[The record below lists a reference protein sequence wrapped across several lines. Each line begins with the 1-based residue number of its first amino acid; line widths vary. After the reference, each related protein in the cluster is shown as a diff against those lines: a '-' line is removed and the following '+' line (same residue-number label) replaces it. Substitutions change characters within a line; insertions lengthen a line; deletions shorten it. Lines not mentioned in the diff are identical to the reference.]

1 MLALGAAALPMFIIL
16 VQNDT
21 GTILILGAITISMIA
36 IAGARTRWVVGLIGG
51 SILAVLIAIQIGL
64 LQQYQVQ
71 RLTSFINPSTDVGS
85 AAYNANQARIAIGGG
100 GLTGWGLFNGPQ
112 TQGRFVPVNE
122 SDFVFTVAGEE
133 LGLLGAV
140 VLIGLLGIV
149 LWRAIVIAYRADDM
163 FGRLLA
169 TGIVA
174 WLTFQM
180 FENVGMTM
188 GIMPITG
195 IPLPFVSAG
204 GTSMMATWIAVGLLE
219 NVRLHARRVS

>member
-1 MLALGAAALPMFIIL
+1 
-16 VQNDT
+16 
-21 GTILILGAITISMIA
+21 
-36 IAGARTRWVVGLIGG
+36 
-51 SILAVLIAIQIGL
+51 
-64 LQQYQVQ
+64 
-71 RLTSFINPSTDVGS
+71 
-85 AAYNANQARIAIGGG
+85 
-100 GLTGWGLFNGPQ
+100 
-112 TQGRFVPVNE
+112 
-122 SDFVFTVAGEE
+122 VFTVAGEE
-133 LGLLGAV
+133 LGLLGAL

>member
-1 MLALGAAALPMFIIL
+1 MFIIL

-51 SILAVLIAIQIGL
+51 SILAVLVAIQIGL

-133 LGLLGAV
+133 LGLLGAL